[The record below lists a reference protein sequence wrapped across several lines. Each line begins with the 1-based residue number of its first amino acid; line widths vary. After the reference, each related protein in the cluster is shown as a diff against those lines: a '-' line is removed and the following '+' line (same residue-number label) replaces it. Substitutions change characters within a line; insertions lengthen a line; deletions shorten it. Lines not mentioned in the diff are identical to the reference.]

1 MNLLESIRVAAQSLK
16 ANKLRSALTMLG
28 IIIGV
33 GAVVALVSIGTGA
46 SKSITAE
53 VQGLGSNLIVV
64 MPGSEEELQRGAM
77 TSYDPTVLKLEDA
90 ASIEKKAKNITGVTP
105 ILTRAATIW
114 YKGKTKT
121 TSVYGTYETAVE
133 LMNFPIELGQNFT
146 RSDVQSAARVAIIG
160 QTLQKDLFGN
170 ENPIGKIVRINNQ
183 NFRVVGVI
191 EKRGTDMFGIDRDN
205 QIGVPVTTAAKKLF
219 GEDYVDMIEVQV
231 KSEDLT
237 DKAIAEI
244 KQILRREHHLSKDD
258 KANFVVRSQA
268 QLLDIMSTI
277 TSILTILL
285 GSIAG
290 ISLLVGGIGIMNI
303 MLVSVTERTREIGI
317 RKAIGARRRDILLQF
332 LIESTILSIFGGSFG
347 ILIGVSLAKL
357 VSIVGNLPTA
367 VTAGS
372 IFLAFGFSV
381 GVGLFF
387 GIYPAFRA
395 AKLHPIEALRYE

>member
-16 ANKLRSALTMLG
+16 ANKMRSALTMLG

-46 SKSITAE
+46 SQSITTE

-64 MPGSEEELQRGAM
+64 MPGSEEELQRGMM

-90 ASIEKKAKNITGVTP
+90 AAIEKKAKYINGVTP
-105 ILTRAATIW
+105 ILTRPATIW

-121 TSVYGTYETAVE
+121 TNVYGTYETAVE
-133 LMNFPIELGQNFT
+133 LMNYPIEIGHNFT

-160 QTLQKDLFGN
+160 QTLQKDLFGA

-205 QIGVPVTTAAKKLF
+205 QIGMPVTTAAKKLF
-219 GEDYVDMIEVQV
+219 GESYVDMIEVQV

-237 DKAIAEI
+237 DKAIEEI
-244 KQILRREHHLSKDD
+244 KQILRREHHLGKDE

-317 RKAIGARRRDILLQF
+317 RKAIGAKRKDILLQF
-332 LIESTILSIFGGSFG
+332 LIESTILSLFGGSFG
-347 ILIGVSLAKL
+347 ILIGIAIAKL
-357 VSIVGNLPTA
+357 VSLFGNLPTA